1 MLHGLRYSIKVA
13 FRIDNC
19 NLGKVQQVGPDIIMS
34 EKGLVNKKRYSY
46 QRISLPALMAI
57 HFISKLQRQM
67 RNDSGEITDLV
78 TLLPRDSS
86 LYNIKIKIRPI
97 E

>member
-1 MLHGLRYSIKVA
+1 
-13 FRIDNC
+13 
-19 NLGKVQQVGPDIIMS
+19 
-34 EKGLVNKKRYSY
+34 
-46 QRISLPALMAI
+46 MAI